1 MTIENTTEQDTA
13 STSEA
18 IKASPTAIR
27 GFKGYDKDLR
37 CQPDEDK
44 PPFQYEIGGIYE
56 TDKAV
61 ACKSGFHYCE
71 YPLDIFN
78 YKPLIGSRFTRVIGD
93 GEFSRQTDKICSSQI
108 FVGEELSLKEL
119 IIAQV
124 ELTIDKTETAA
135 SGYKSQLAASGNGSR
150 LAASGDDSQLAAS
163 GDDSQLAASGDYSRL
178 AASGDDSQLAASG
191 NGSRLA
197 ASGDCSRLAAS
208 GDYSQLAASGN
219 GSQLSVGD
227 NGFASVASINGN
239 IQGGAGSALSLGY
252 IDSDGHK
259 RIAVAYVGEDGI
271 APNVWYKVNDKG
283 EFIKA

>member
-27 GFKGYDKDLR
+27 GFKGYDKNLR

-124 ELTIDKTETAA
+124 ELTIDKTETPASGYNSQLAA
-135 SGYKSQLAASGNGSR
+135 SGDYSQLAASGNGSQ
-150 LAASGDDSQLAAS
+150 LAASGNGSQLAAS
-163 GDDSQLAASGDYSRL
+163 GDDSRLAASGDY
-178 AASGDDSQLAASG
+178 
-191 NGSRLA
+191 
-197 ASGDCSRLAAS
+197 SRLAAS

-219 GSQLSVGD
+219 GSQLAASGNGSKLSVGD
-227 NGFASVASINGN
+227 NGFASVASINGK

>member
-27 GFKGYDKDLR
+27 GFKGYDKNLR

-150 LAASGDDSQLAAS
+150 LAASGD
-163 GDDSQLAASGDYSRL
+163 
-178 AASGDDSQLAASG
+178 
-191 NGSRLA
+191 N
-197 ASGDCSRLAAS
+197 
-208 GDYSQLAASGN
+208 
-219 GSQLSVGD
+219 SQLSVGD
-227 NGFASVASINGN
+227 NGFASVASINGK

>member
-163 GDDSQLAASGDYSRL
+163 G
-178 AASGDDSQLAASG
+178 

-197 ASGDCSRLAAS
+197 ASGD
-208 GDYSQLAASGN
+208 N
-219 GSQLSVGD
+219 SQLSVGD